1 MVQNQN
7 THFTFHV
14 SSQQMTIFFLGND
27 TFIQNPMMSVCFVV
41 FCTLF
46 HWILFYN
53 NFIVCILQEI
63 FSDLLNPVLI
73 TSIVFVALFAI
84 LSVLDCFLGEDGWY
98 LVDLKQSQDAKHY
111 FGERFVIVRKIQL
124 SIWNEENHKSHI
136 FQISC
141 GRPARCTTSTSSVS
155 TRRLN
160 LQSTLSRGTSSPSKM
175 IQGSP
180 RVFTWI
186 GHCTIAHC

>member
-1 MVQNQN
+1 
-7 THFTFHV
+7 
-14 SSQQMTIFFLGND
+14 
-27 TFIQNPMMSVCFVV
+27 MMSVMFCCFLYLVSLNSLLQQLYRI
-41 FCTLF
+41 FQD
-46 HWILFYN
+46 IL
-53 NFIVCILQEI
+53 
-63 FSDLLNPVLI
+63 SDLLNPVLI

-111 FGERFVIVRKIQL
+111 FGERL
-124 SIWNEENHKSHI
+124 SLLEKYNYQSEMKNHKSHI

-160 LQSTLSRGTSSPSKM
+160 LQSTLSRGTSSPSNMKYDTRKS
-175 IQGSP
+175 QG
-180 RVFTWI
+180 FT
-186 GHCTIAHC
+186 